1 MSRPVDVEYLVIGGG
16 FYGCCLGL
24 FLRSISKSISIVEKE
39 DHILTRASRTN
50 QARIHTGFHYPRNA
64 VTAVK
69 SLKLHERFA
78 ADFPEAVCKDFQML
92 YAIARRRSLVRAN
105 RFFRMFRSIN
115 APIRKASPSE
125 SALFDPATIEAV
137 YACVEHAFDYSVLRR
152 LLANKIDSL
161 GIDLQLKTEVVGLE
175 EHDGFVVAKL
185 STGKELVARH
195 VFNVTYSNVNE
206 VLKKANLSKAGLK
219 FEFTEVALVEP
230 PEQIAGYG
238 ITVMDGPF
246 FSTMPFPSER
256 LYSLTHVR
264 YTPHFSWTD
273 SAGGD
278 LVRGALETHAPVSK
292 AKHMILDSR
301 RYVPSMAD
309 AVWKRSLYEIKS
321 VLLRNE
327 VDDGRPILYQR
338 APANSRVISILGGK
352 IDNIYDLFELIR
364 VSEPEWA
371 AATDQFVVS

>member
-1 MSRPVDVEYLVIGGG
+1 MSKQADIDYLVIGGG
-16 FYGCCLGL
+16 FYGCCLAL
-24 FLRSISKSISIVEKE
+24 FLRSISKNISIVEKE
-39 DHILTRASRTN
+39 DFILTRASRTN

-78 ADFPEAVCKDFQML
+78 CDFPGAVYKDFQML

-105 RFFRMFRSIN
+105 RFFRMFRSID
-115 APIRKASPSE
+115 APIRKANASE
-125 SALFDPATIEAV
+125 TALFDPANVEAV
-137 YACVEHAFDYSVLRR
+137 YECVEYAFDYSVLQRI
-152 LLANKIDSL
+152 LSNKIDSL
-161 GIDLQLKTEVVGLE
+161 DMDLRLKTEVVELK
-175 EHDGFVVAKL
+175 EHDGFVIAKL
-185 STGKELVARH
+185 STGEELRARY

-206 VLKKANLSKAGLK
+206 VLKNANLSKAGLK

-246 FSTMPFPSER
+246 FSTMPFPAEG

-278 LVRGALETHAPVSK
+278 AVRGSLGKRPAISK
-292 AKHMILDSR
+292 AKHMILDSQ
-301 RYVPSMAD
+301 RYVPSMAA
-309 AVWKRSLYEIKS
+309 AVWKRSLYEVKA
-321 VLLRNE
+321 VLLKNE
-327 VDDGRPILYQR
+327 MDDGRPILYQR
-338 APANSRVISILGGK
+338 SPGSRRVISILGGK

-364 VSEPEWA
+364 SSEREWA
-371 AATDQFVVS
+371 AANDRFVVS